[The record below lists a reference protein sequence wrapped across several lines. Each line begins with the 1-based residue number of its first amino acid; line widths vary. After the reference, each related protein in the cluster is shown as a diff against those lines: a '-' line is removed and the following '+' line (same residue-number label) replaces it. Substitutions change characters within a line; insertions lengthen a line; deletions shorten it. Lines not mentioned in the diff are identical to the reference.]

1 MLVCM
6 FELGFKVG
14 SAPLMEPQAAF
25 YIYKLAMGFLSQHAL
40 RAVCNVCTHYK
51 QLMSINIY
59 RGGQNTFLISKL
71 RFTYYNVQL
80 LLLFV

>member
-25 YIYKLAMGFLSQHAL
+25 YIYKLAMGFLSQQVGPATL
-40 RAVCNVCTHYK
+40 VYF
-51 QLMSINIY
+51 S
-59 RGGQNTFLISKL
+59 
-71 RFTYYNVQL
+71 
-80 LLLFV
+80 

>member
-59 RGGQNTFLISKL
+59 RGG
-71 RFTYYNVQL
+71 
-80 LLLFV
+80 